1 MTKVKGYIF
10 SRPFQEERV
19 PQHIQN
25 IVIRDFCLKKSLKF
39 FFSAS
44 EYKMENCFLILKD
57 LVKNLSDVDGIVA
70 YSLFQM
76 PENNTERNNILKDIV
91 KRKKFIYFAVEQSS
105 IFSLNDIKNIDFIW
119 KIKKTLINCIKEI

>member
-1 MTKVKGYIF
+1 
-10 SRPFQEERV
+10 
-19 PQHIQN
+19 
-25 IVIRDFCLKKSLKF
+25 
-39 FFSAS
+39 
-44 EYKMENCFLILKD
+44 MENCFLILKD